1 MQNKKL
7 AWALLIILSVV
18 WGSSFILMKRGLDAF
33 SSGEVA
39 ALRISIAFLFL
50 APFLIK
56 YHKIDLK
63 KYLPGLILMGVF
75 GNLIPAFLFTK
86 AETQISSSLTG
97 MLNALT
103 PLFTV
108 LVGLVW
114 LKVKPKGAQIAG
126 IIVGFIGATCLMIFD
141 AGSNNSNNVLYGLL
155 VLAATFFYAISI
167 SGIKKYLHDLN
178 SITATVW
185 AFCITGPIALI
196 YLFGFT
202 DFTIHLATAPMAL
215 PSLGYISIL
224 AIVGSA
230 LSVIAYNILIKNS
243 GTVFASSCTYLIP
256 IVAIGW
262 GLFDGEMV
270 NFYQIFS
277 IVVIILSVY
286 LINRD

>member
-7 AWALLIILSVV
+7 AWSLLIILSLV

-33 SSGEVA
+33 SSDEVA

-50 APFLIK
+50 VPFLIK
-56 YHKIDLK
+56 YYKIDLK

-75 GNLIPAFLFTK
+75 GNLLPAFLFTK

-114 LKVKPKGAQIAG
+114 LKIKPKAMQIVG
-126 IIVGFIGATCLMIFD
+126 IIIGFIGAACLMIFD
-141 AGSNNSNNVLYGLL
+141 TDGGSSKNIIYSLL
-155 VLAATFFYAISI
+155 VVAATFFYAISVC
-167 SGIKKYLHDLN
+167 GIKKYLGDIN

-185 AFCITGPIALI
+185 AFCITGPISLI
-196 YLFGFT
+196 YLFGFS
-202 DFTIHLATAPMAL
+202 DFTVHVSTSPMAIT
-215 PSLGYISIL
+215 SLGYISIL

-243 GTVFASSCTYLIP
+243 GTVFAASCTYLIP
-256 IVAIGW
+256 VVAICW
-262 GLFDGEMV
+262 GLFDGETV
-270 NFYQIFS
+270 NFYQVFS
-277 IVVIILSVY
+277 IIVIILSVY

>member
-1 MQNKKL
+1 MHNKKL

-18 WGSSFILMKRGLDAF
+18 WGSSFILMKRGLEAF
-33 SSGEVA
+33 SSDEVA

-50 APFLIK
+50 APLLIK
-56 YHKIDLK
+56 YYKIDLK
-63 KYLPGLILMGVF
+63 KYWPGLILMGVF

-86 AETQISSSLTG
+86 AETEISSSLTG

-108 LVGLVW
+108 LVGLFW
-114 LKVKPKGAQIAG
+114 LKVKPKAMQIVG
-126 IIVGFIGATCLMIFD
+126 IIVGFIGAACLMIFD
-141 AGSNNSNNVLYGLL
+141 AGSGSSKNIIFGLL
-155 VLAATFFYAISI
+155 VVVATLFYAISVC
-167 SGIKKYLHDLN
+167 GIKKYLSDVN

-185 AFCITGPIALI
+185 AFCITGPISLI
-196 YLFGFT
+196 YLFGFS
-202 DFTIHLATAPMAL
+202 DFTIHMANSPLAIS
-215 PSLGYISIL
+215 SLGYISIL

-230 LSVIAYNILIKNS
+230 ISVIAYNILIKNS

-256 IVAIGW
+256 VVAIGW

>member
-7 AWALLIILSVV
+7 AWALLIILSLV

-33 SSGEVA
+33 TSDEVA

-56 YHKIDLK
+56 YYKIDLK

-75 GNLIPAFLFTK
+75 GNLLPAFLFTK

-108 LVGLVW
+108 LVGLFW
-114 LKVKPKGAQIAG
+114 LKVKPKVMQIVG
-126 IIVGFIGATCLMIFD
+126 IIVGFIGAACLMIFD
-141 AGSNNSNNVLYGLL
+141 AGSDSSKNVIYSLL
-155 VLAATFFYAISI
+155 VVAATFFYAISVC
-167 SGIKKYLHDLN
+167 GIKKYLSDLN

-185 AFCITGPIALI
+185 AFCITGPISLI
-196 YLFGFT
+196 YLFGFS
-202 DFTIHLATAPMAL
+202 DFTVHLTSSPMAMS
-215 PSLGYISIL
+215 SLGYISIL

-243 GTVFASSCTYLIP
+243 GTVFAASCTYLIP
-256 IVAIGW
+256 VVAIGW
-262 GLFDGEMV
+262 GVFDGETV
-270 NFYQIFS
+270 NFYQVFS
-277 IVVIILSVY
+277 IIVIILSVY

>member
-33 SSGEVA
+33 SSDEVA

-50 APFLIK
+50 SPLLIK
-56 YHKIDLK
+56 HYKIDFK
-63 KYLPGLILMGVF
+63 KYLPGIILMGVF

-86 AETQISSSLTG
+86 AETEISSSLTG

-108 LVGLVW
+108 LVGLFW
-114 LKVKPKGAQIAG
+114 LKVKPKAMQIVG
-126 IIVGFIGATCLMIFD
+126 IIVGFIGAACLMIFD
-141 AGSNNSNNVLYGLL
+141 AGSGSSKNIIYGLL
-155 VLAATFFYAISI
+155 VVAATFFYAISVC
-167 SGIKKYLHDLN
+167 GIKKYLSDIN

-185 AFCITGPIALI
+185 AFCITGPISLI
-196 YLFGFT
+196 YLLVFS
-202 DFTIHLATAPMAL
+202 DFTSHMANSPVAL
-215 PSLGYISIL
+215 SSLGYVSIL

-230 LSVIAYNILIKNS
+230 LSVIAYNVLIKNS
-243 GTVFASSCTYLIP
+243 GTVFAASCTYLIP
-256 IVAIGW
+256 VVAIGW
-262 GLFDGEMV
+262 GIFDGEMV
-270 NFYQIFS
+270 NFYQVFS
-277 IVVIILSVY
+277 IIVIILSVY

>member
-7 AWALLIILSVV
+7 AWALLIILSLV

-33 SSGEVA
+33 SSDEVA

-50 APFLIK
+50 LPFLIK
-56 YHKIDLK
+56 YYKIDLK

-75 GNLIPAFLFTK
+75 GNLLPAFLFTK

-108 LVGLVW
+108 LVGLFW
-114 LKVKPKGAQIAG
+114 LKIKPKAMQITG
-126 IIVGFIGATCLMIFD
+126 IIIGFIGAACLMIFD
-141 AGSNNSNNVLYGLL
+141 AGSDDSKNIIYSLL
-155 VLAATFFYAISI
+155 VILATFFYAISVC
-167 SGIKKYLHDLN
+167 GIKKYLGDIN

-185 AFCITGPIALI
+185 AFCITGPISLI
-196 YLFGFT
+196 YLFGFS
-202 DFTIHLATAPMAL
+202 DFTVHVTTSPMAMS
-215 PSLGYISIL
+215 SLGYISIL

-243 GTVFASSCTYLIP
+243 GTVFAASCTYLIP
-256 IVAIGW
+256 VVAIGW
-262 GLFDGEMV
+262 GIFDGETV
-270 NFYQIFS
+270 NFYQVFS
-277 IVVIILSVY
+277 IIVIILSVY

>member
-33 SSGEVA
+33 SSDEVA

-50 APFLIK
+50 APLLIK
-56 YHKIDLK
+56 YYKIDLK
-63 KYLPGLILMGVF
+63 KYWRGLVLMGVF

-86 AETQISSSLTG
+86 AETEISSSLTG

-108 LVGLVW
+108 LVGLFW
-114 LKVKPKGAQIAG
+114 LKVKPKAMQIVG
-126 IIVGFIGATCLMIFD
+126 IIVGFIGAACLMIFD
-141 AGSNNSNNVLYGLL
+141 AGSGSSKNIIYGLL
-155 VLAATFFYAISI
+155 VVAATFFYAISVC
-167 SGIKKYLHDLN
+167 GIKKYLSDIN

-185 AFCITGPIALI
+185 AFCITGPISLI
-196 YLFGFT
+196 YLFGFS
-202 DFTIHLATAPMAL
+202 DFTVHMANSPMAMS
-215 PSLGYISIL
+215 SLGYISIL

-230 LSVIAYNILIKNS
+230 ISVIAYNILIKNS

-256 IVAIGW
+256 VVAIGW

-270 NFYQIFS
+270 NFYQVFS

>member
-7 AWALLIILSVV
+7 AWALLIILSLV

-33 SSGEVA
+33 SSDEVA

-50 APFLIK
+50 APFLLK
-56 YHKIDLK
+56 YYKIDFK
-63 KYLPGLILMGVF
+63 KYLPGLLLMGVF
-75 GNLIPAFLFTK
+75 GNLLPAFLFTK

-108 LVGLVW
+108 LVGLFW
-114 LKVKPKGAQIAG
+114 LKVKPKAIQIVG
-126 IIVGFIGATCLMIFD
+126 IIVGFIGAACLMLFD
-141 AGSNNSNNVLYGLL
+141 ASSDNSKNVIYSLL
-155 VLAATFFYAISI
+155 VVAATFFYAISVC
-167 SGIKKYLHDLN
+167 GIKKYLSDIN

-185 AFCITGPIALI
+185 AFCITGPISLI
-196 YLFGFT
+196 YLFGFS
-202 DFTIHLATAPMAL
+202 DFTVHLTASPLAMS
-215 PSLGYISIL
+215 SLGYISIL

-230 LSVIAYNILIKNS
+230 LSVIAYNVLIKNS

-262 GLFDGEMV
+262 GVFDGETV
-270 NFYQIFS
+270 NFFQLFS
-277 IVVIILSVY
+277 IIVIILSVY

>member
-33 SSGEVA
+33 SSDEVA

-56 YHKIDLK
+56 YYKIDLK
-63 KYLPGLILMGVF
+63 KYWRGLVLMGVF

-86 AETQISSSLTG
+86 AETEISSSLTG

-108 LVGLVW
+108 LVGLFW
-114 LKVKPKGAQIAG
+114 LKVKPKAMQIVG
-126 IIVGFIGATCLMIFD
+126 IIVGFVGAACLMIFD
-141 AGSNNSNNVLYGLL
+141 AGSGSSRNIIYGLL
-155 VLAATFFYAISI
+155 VVAATFFYAISVC
-167 SGIKKYLHDLN
+167 GIKKYLSDIN

-185 AFCITGPIALI
+185 AFCITGPISLI
-196 YLFGFT
+196 YLFGFS
-202 DFTIHLATAPMAL
+202 DFTVHMANSPMAL

-230 LSVIAYNILIKNS
+230 ISVIAYNILIKNS

-256 IVAIGW
+256 VVAIGW